1 MIILVTGAGSGI
13 GRAIAR
19 RLAGPGVSL
28 FLHTGSNAD
37 GLARTA
43 SLAEGEGAKTATQLA
58 DLTEPGTSAR
68 LVAATMTQF
77 GGLDGIVHAAGY
89 ADRTPLDALDAE
101 RLGRSLATMPIAFAE
116 LVRAATPHLLKSP
129 CPRIVAVSSFV
140 SRKFR
145 NVDLKFPAAAAAKA
159 ALEALVK
166 SAAAELAPSAIP
178 VNAVSPGYIR
188 KDSDRH
194 GIPEARWLELGQR
207 IPMGRVGEPEE
218 VASVVAFLLSP
229 AAGYVTGQVIGVDGG
244 LLL

>member
-1 MIILVTGAGSGI
+1 MIVLITGAGSGI
-13 GRAIAR
+13 GRAVAR
-19 RLAGPGVSL
+19 RLAAPGASL
-28 FLHTGSNAD
+28 FLHTGSNAE
-37 GLARTA
+37 GLARAVGLAEAGGAATA
-43 SLAEGEGAKTATQLA
+43 SQVA
-58 DLTEPGTSAR
+58 DLTEPGASAG
-68 LVAATMTQF
+68 LIEATVIRF
-77 GGLDGIVHAAGY
+77 GGLDAVVHAAGF
-89 ADRTPLDALDAE
+89 ADRTPLDALDAK
-101 RLGRSLATMPIAFAE
+101 RLGRSLGTMPVAFAE

-129 CPRIVAVSSFV
+129 CPRIVAISSFV
-140 SRKFR
+140 SRKFQ
-145 NVDLKFPAAAAAKA
+145 NIDLKFPAAAAAKA

-166 SAAAELAPSAIP
+166 SAAVELAPSAIP

-194 GIPEARWLELGQR
+194 GIPEARWLELGRR

>member
-1 MIILVTGAGSGI
+1 MIVLLTGAGSGI
-13 GRAIAR
+13 GRAIAL
-19 RLAGPGVSL
+19 RLAAPGVSL
-28 FLHTGSNAD
+28 LLHTGSNAE

-43 SLAEGEGAKTATQLA
+43 GLAEAEGALTASLLA
-58 DLTEPGTSAR
+58 DLTEPGTSAG
-68 LVAATMTQF
+68 LVTATVAKF
-77 GGLDGIVHAAGY
+77 GGLDAIVHAAGY
-89 ADRTPLDALDAE
+89 ADRTPLEGLDAE
-101 RLGRSLATMPIAFAE
+101 RLGRSLATMPVAFAE
-116 LVRAATPHLLKSP
+116 LVRAATPHLLKSR

-145 NVDLKFPAAAAAKA
+145 NIDLKFPAAAAAKA

-166 SAAAELAPSAIP
+166 SAAAEFAPSAIP

-194 GIPEARWLELGQR
+194 GIPDERWLELGR
-207 IPMGRVGEPEE
+207 RVPMGRVGEPEE
-218 VASVVAFLLSP
+218 VAAVVAFLLAP